1 MQKVCECETS
11 TIYIC
16 QDEKD
21 TMYERM
27 KRSEYVVTSQYFCQC
42 VLWTENEVFIFY
54 FTSMA

>member
-42 VLWTENEVFIFY
+42 VL
-54 FTSMA
+54 